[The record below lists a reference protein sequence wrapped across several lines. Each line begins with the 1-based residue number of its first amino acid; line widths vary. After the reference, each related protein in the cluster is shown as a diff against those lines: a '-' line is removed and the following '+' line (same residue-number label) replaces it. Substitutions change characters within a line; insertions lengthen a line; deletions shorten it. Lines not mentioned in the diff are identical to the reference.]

1 MLNQKES
8 ELIFNEDGS
17 VYHLKLKP
25 NNISDSIILV
35 GDPQRVELIS
45 KHFHS
50 IEFSVSNREFKTVTG
65 VYKNKRISV
74 ISTGIGSGNI
84 DIVLNELDSLVNI
97 DFETRNLKPK
107 LTKLNLIRI
116 GTSGAIQ
123 KYLPVDSLLI
133 SSKAIDIDGFLN
145 NYKINNDHTYNNAD
159 NYLNDYKFNNQKLLP
174 LCFNCSESLFEHFEI
189 ISDFSGVTVTCNGF
203 YGSQGRSIRIET
215 SNQNFISEIKK
226 ISFSN
231 DRVTN
236 LEMETAIIYGM
247 SKILGHNAIS
257 LNAILANR
265 ENGTYSL
272 NPNKT
277 INRLILLTLD
287 KLSDL

>member
-123 KYLPVDSLLI
+123 KDLPVDSLLI

-231 DRVTN
+231 DNVTN

>member
-123 KYLPVDSLLI
+123 KDIPVDSLLI

-145 NYKINNDHTYNNAD
+145 NYKISNDHTYNDAD
-159 NYLNDYKFNNQKLLP
+159 NFLNDYKFNNQKLLP
-174 LCFNCSESLFEHFEI
+174 LCFNCSESLFEHFVI

-265 ENGTYSL
+265 EHGTYSL

>member
-8 ELIFNEDGS
+8 ELIFNKDGS

-25 NNISDSIILV
+25 NNISNSIILV

-123 KYLPVDSLLI
+123 KDIPVDSLLI

-159 NYLNDYKFNNQKLLP
+159 NYLNDNKFNNQKLLP

-231 DRVTN
+231 DNVTN

-272 NPNKT
+272 DPNKT
-277 INRLILLTLD
+277 INKLILLTLD

>member
-123 KYLPVDSLLI
+123 KDIPVDSLLI

-145 NYKINNDHTYNNAD
+145 NYNISNDHTYNDAD
-159 NYLNDYKFNNQKLLP
+159 NFLNDYKFNNQKLLP
-174 LCFNCSESLFEHFEI
+174 LCFNCSEDLFEHFEI

-231 DRVTN
+231 DKVTN

-265 ENGTYSL
+265 EHGTYSL

>member
-123 KYLPVDSLLI
+123 KDIPVDSLLI

-159 NYLNDYKFNNQKLLP
+159 NFLNDYKFNNQKLLP
-174 LCFNCSESLFEHFEI
+174 LCFNCSEDLFEHFEI

>member
-35 GDPQRVELIS
+35 GDPARVELIS
-45 KHFHS
+45 KHFQS
-50 IEFSVSNREFKTVTG
+50 IEFTVSNREFKTVTG

-123 KYLPVDSLLI
+123 KDIPVDSLLI

-145 NYKINNDHTYNNAD
+145 NYKISNDHTYNDAD

-231 DRVTN
+231 DKVTN

>member
-123 KYLPVDSLLI
+123 KDIPVDSLLI

-145 NYKINNDHTYNNAD
+145 NYKISNDHTYNNAD

-231 DRVTN
+231 DNVTN

-272 NPNKT
+272 DPNKT
-277 INRLILLTLD
+277 INKLILLTLD

>member
-123 KYLPVDSLLI
+123 KDLPVDSLLI

-145 NYKINNDHTYNNAD
+145 NYKISNDHTYNDAD
-159 NYLNDYKFNNQKLLP
+159 NFLNDYKFNNQKLLP

>member
-97 DFETRNLKPK
+97 GFETRNLKPK

-123 KYLPVDSLLI
+123 KDIPVDSLLI

-145 NYKINNDHTYNNAD
+145 NYKISNDHTYNNAD

-189 ISDFSGVTVTCNGF
+189 VSDFSGVTVTCNGF

>member
-123 KYLPVDSLLI
+123 KDIPVDSLLI

-231 DRVTN
+231 DNVTN

-272 NPNKT
+272 DPNKT
-277 INRLILLTLD
+277 INKLILLTLD

>member
-1 MLNQKES
+1 MLNQNES

-25 NNISDSIILV
+25 NNISDSVILV

-123 KYLPVDSLLI
+123 KDIPIDSLLI

-145 NYKINNDHTYNNAD
+145 NYKIRNDHTYNEVD
-159 NYLNDYKFNNQKLLP
+159 NFLNDYKINNQKLLP
-174 LCFNCSESLFEHFEI
+174 LCFNCSEGLFEHFEI

-231 DRVTN
+231 DKVTN